1 MRQQYFSKIIAFHSN
16 ISGTILKSKSLPTKS
31 ISLVLLILL
40 SWSVQSQTTYTSVQS
55 GNYSD
60 PATWGTETTPTSNDH
75 VVISSGNTVTLDNIL
90 IAQNVTISGTLNCIE
105 AASEFTV
112 EGNLT
117 VNSGGLFKGHFYFE
131 TSWGGYDK
139 GIQLAVAG
147 NIINNG
153 RIDLSIG
160 ATYIPEGVLKLNGST
175 VQTVSGLG
183 TFGGTLYLTDNTN
196 TGAVINQLEID
207 NSSTAT
213 PNVIWSFNNIKIKGV
228 LTLTNARVDLGT
240 NKMTIG
246 NYSTATTNCSAGNG
260 FLNGTIGKWYG
271 VYDTY
276 AQINPGVDYYNTSTL
291 FPFIN
296 SNGENRSAFITR
308 PNDTNN
314 TATAGELSV
323 TYFDGTGITTG
334 LAIADGSYTV
344 TDVFEGAWSIAKDNT
359 YAFPLENHTIAFAIE
374 NAYLIKNGN
383 SRIFKVD
390 ETTVGTHQTG
400 TITPFAVRTGLLTTD
415 LDNTFQVGYNAALDA
430 PITSVQSGNWNNAST
445 WSNNAIPTCND
456 IMTILSGHTVT
467 VDSASSAAG
476 VNISIGATLVS
487 SASTLTVGC
496 TNNNATFFNK
506 GTYTIDAGSLLVNG
520 NVSHASGSTF
530 NQTGGDIIVDGNNNG
545 NGATSSEQ
553 TLFKIS
559 TSSLNLTGGKI
570 TIVDPAVVNASLVTT
585 HTATSVVP
593 CVGWFCWYSSDTFLD
608 STTDIA
614 IGQIVVGDGIPAGT
628 KVVNINIENNSI
640 NTEPSLPTTGLN
652 LPLSLSFY
660 TVSGQSVSS
669 FIYDAENDY
678 AASGSHTLQ
687 IGDGISTQKSI
698 LTTVGYNCAFN
709 SGSGLLSLNN
719 FTVNALDPVD
729 RFINLDNASSS
740 AKIHVQN
747 DFIITNG
754 KVKGS
759 GVNAYYGGNITN
771 NGQLF
776 VYNTTYFGNYNN
788 GDLVATTNPQIIS
801 GTGIFNAQTDLGL
814 NTPSNT
820 ASVNQLTVNN
830 SSAEGVTFM
839 VPFNVASSLTMTDGI
854 IHTSATSLLTIGVPS
869 MEYSGYIGGNFG
881 ENCYIDGPISKD
893 IGGNQNA
900 ANLNNG
906 SGFIDNFFFPVGKST
921 YTPIWVAVTTPSGGF
936 GTPGSNIKVE
946 AFETN
951 SGTASANIAQL
962 SQNRWEVS
970 KTAGTVSHFNIKVA
984 DPNALEGG
992 IIVQAPSASGVYD
1005 NDFGITATFETGTP
1019 NTLTSDTE
1027 PIDFA
1032 DFNGFFS
1039 TARQAEC
1046 TVVTPGNTISPE
1058 TLSCAGKSLTLSIQ
1072 NVVIGE
1078 GITYQWQSSS
1088 NGTDYTNID
1097 GETATTCTVTS
1108 SASTY
1113 YRCNVTCSYSSSTV
1127 ASTPVLIEISETIT
1141 GTTPATI
1148 CLESTNTATLEATT
1162 ASGDVKWYSVP
1173 VGGIALATGSS
1184 FTTPE
1189 LTETTTFYAGTETT
1203 STGSAGMSYTGD
1215 GSGSGT
1221 SGRGLAFN
1229 LSNSIVLN
1237 SVKVYPQ
1244 QTPGGSG
1251 AQPITV
1257 KLYQNG
1263 AEVPG
1268 AETTFTPADA
1278 SGWSPTTTPQTVDLN
1293 FAIEA
1298 GENYSLEIASGGSYD
1313 NGLASLSLFPN
1324 PYPLVNGVV
1333 TILGG
1338 IDNGNIDTYSYSFFF
1353 DWNITN
1359 VCSSERVAV
1368 TATVQTENCDLSNPS
1383 LSENLIKAVA
1393 YPNPYRN
1400 TFSIDIDTNNTADV
1414 TVKVFDMLGRLIE
1427 NKEVS
1432 FENLK
1437 TTSFGNGYPTGVYN
1451 VVVTQDNHSKT
1462 LRVVKQ

>member
-1 MRQQYFSKIIAFHSN
+1 MISNYIFRNFPKQSDLIEVIQRTKCYLVIA
-16 ISGTILKSKSLPTKS
+16 SLF
-31 ISLVLLILL
+31 LVTEM
-40 SWSVQSQTTYTSVQS
+40 QSQTTFTSVQS

-60 PATWGTETTPTSNDH
+60 PTTWGTTTAPTSDDH
-75 VVISSGNTVTLDNIL
+75 VVISSGNTVTLDDIL
-90 IAQNVTISGTLNCIE
+90 TAQNVTISGTLNCTE
-105 AASEFTV
+105 ASPDFIV
-112 EGNLT
+112 NGNLT
-117 VNSGGLFKGHFYFE
+117 VNNGGLFDGIFYFT

-139 GIQLAVAG
+139 GIQLTVAG

-160 ATYIPEGVLKLNGST
+160 STYSPEGVLKLNGST

-183 TFGGTLYLTDNTN
+183 TFGGTIYTTDNSN
-196 TGAVINQLEID
+196 NGAVINQLVID

-213 PNVIWSFNNIKIKGV
+213 PNVIWAFNNIKIKGV
-228 LTLTNARVDLGT
+228 LTLTNGRVDLGS
-240 NKMTIG
+240 NKMIVG
-246 NYSTATTNCSAGNG
+246 NYATASTNCPTGNG
-260 FLNGTIGKWYG
+260 FLNGTIGKWY
-271 VYDTY
+271 DAY
-276 AQINPGVDYYNTSTL
+276 ATFPAIASGSDYYNSNAA
-291 FPFIN
+291 FPFI
-296 SNGENRSAFITR
+296 SSTGKSRDAFISRTT
-308 PNDTNN
+308 DSDS
-314 TATAGELSV
+314 AVSGELSV
-323 TYFDGTGITTG
+323 TYYDAAGLSTG
-334 LAIADGSYTV
+334 LSIADGSYTI
-344 TDVFEGAWSIAKDNT
+344 TDVFEGAWAIAKDAN
-359 YAFPLENHTIAFAIE
+359 YDFPSGTHSIAFAI
-374 NAYLIKNGN
+374 NDAYLIKNGN

-390 ETTVGTHQTG
+390 ETTAGNHQTG
-400 TITPFAVRTGLLTTD
+400 TTTPFAARTGLSTAD
-415 LDNTFQVGYNAALDA
+415 LNNTFQVGFNATLDS
-430 PITSVQSGNWNNAST
+430 PVTSVQTGNWNDATT
-445 WSNNAIPTCND
+445 WSNNAIPSCTD
-456 IMTILSGHTVT
+456 TVTILSGHTIT
-467 VDSASSAAG
+467 VNTTGSVAG
-476 VNISIGATLVS
+476 VNISSGASLLHTS
-487 SASTLTVGC
+487 STLTVGC
-496 TNNNATFFNK
+496 TNNNATFSNK
-506 GTYTIDAGSLLVNG
+506 GTYTISAGTLAVNG
-520 NVSHASGSTF
+520 NVVHSAGSTF
-530 NQTGGDIIVDGNNNG
+530 NQSGGDIIVDGNNNG
-545 NGATSSEQ
+545 DAATSIDQ
-553 TLFKIS
+553 THFRIS

-570 TIVDPAVVNASLVTT
+570 TIVDPGVVNANLITN
-585 HTATSVVP
+585 HNITSIVP
-593 CVGWFCWYSSDTFLD
+593 CVGWLCWYPTNIILD
-608 STTDIA
+608 SVENISV
-614 IGQIVVGDGIPAGT
+614 GQIVIGDGIPAGT
-628 KVVNINIENNSI
+628 TVVNVDTFNNII
-640 NTEPSLPTTGLN
+640 NTNPSLPTTGLT
-652 LPLSLSFY
+652 LPLNVSFY
-660 TVSGQSVSS
+660 SISGSVVSS
-669 FIYDAENDY
+669 FVYNGTTDV

-687 IGDGISTQKSI
+687 IGDGISTEKSV
-698 LTTVGYNCAFN
+698 LTTTGFN
-709 SGSGLLSLNN
+709 LNLRAAQGVLSLNN
-719 FTVNALDPVD
+719 FTVNALDTTN
-729 RFINLDNASSS
+729 RFVTLDNTNENSSTV
-740 AKIHVQN
+740 ILHIQN
-747 DFIITNG
+747 DFTITQG

-759 GVNAYYGGNITN
+759 GVNTYYGGNVVN
-771 NGQLF
+771 NGELNLN
-776 VYNTTYFGNYNN
+776 NTTHLGNYSD
-788 GDLVATTNPQIIS
+788 GSFIATSNPQTIS
-801 GTGIFNAQTDLGL
+801 GTGTFNAQVETSL

-820 ASVNQLTVNN
+820 ASVSQLRVNN
-830 SSAEGVTFM
+830 NSTNGVTFL
-839 VPFNVASSLTMTDGI
+839 VPFNVASSLQMEDGI

-881 ENCYIDGPISKD
+881 ENCYIDGPVSKD
-893 IGGNQNA
+893 IGGSQNA

-936 GTPGSNIKVE
+936 GTPGANIKVE

-1046 TVVTPGNTISPE
+1046 NVVTPGNTISPE
-1058 TLSCAGKSLTLSIQ
+1058 TLSCAGKSLTLSLQ

-1127 ASTPVLIEISETIT
+1127 TSTPVLIEISETIT

-1148 CLESTNTATLEATT
+1148 CLENTNTATLEATT
-1162 ASGDVKWYSVP
+1162 ASGDVHWYATQT
-1173 VGGIALATGSS
+1173 GGISIATGNS

-1189 LTETTTFYAGTETT
+1189 LTETTTFYVGTQTT
-1203 STGSAGMSYTGD
+1203 STASAGLVYSGTGSA
-1215 GSGSGT
+1215 SGT

-1229 LSNSIVLN
+1229 LSNSIILN

-1251 AQPITV
+1251 TQPITV

-1400 TFSIDIDTNNTADV
+1400 TFSIDIDTNNAADV
-1414 TVKVFDMLGRLIE
+1414 TVKVFDMLGRIIE